1 MFVDDSHNIPTCR
14 DWILSMVLLEKQS
27 PLEYR
32 TLFYLG
38 TKWTELCI
46 LENHWFPFPNSAGF
60 LVTMSKFLIYHFLYL
75 LNYNLVVSRKDLKRT
90 PKKCHICYLARQTN
104 HCHLAWFVPR
114 TSRPL
119 YKPRWLSLYR
129 SLSEMH
135 YFAVKIWHFGS
146 FFIFL
151 F

>member
-1 MFVDDSHNIPTCR
+1 MIATIYQLVEIEFCL
-14 DWILSMVLLEKQS
+14 W
-27 PLEYR
+27 
-32 TLFYLG
+32 FYLRNKVLWNIG
-38 TKWTELCI
+38 HCFIWGRNGQSYVSSKIIDFLSQTQLV
-46 LENHWFPFPNSAGF
+46 F